1 MSAPVDSAEEA
12 TPEQEPARSF
22 LSELPF
28 LLLAALVVAVLIKT
42 FVIQPFYI
50 PSGSMIPTLLVDD
63 RVMVSKLSYSLG
75 EPERGDVVV
84 FENPYAPDDVS
95 ESIPEKVVR
104 ATLEALGIRTSANDD
119 LIKRII
125 ALGGETIEIRDNQIF
140 IDGQVLDE
148 PYLRDGVVMTD
159 FGPRRLAA
167 DELFVMGDNRNESS
181 DGRVFGPIP
190 AEDVI
195 GEAVI
200 RIWPLD
206 RLGGLDG

>member
-1 MSAPVDSAEEA
+1 MSAPVESTEES
-12 TPEQEPARSF
+12 TPEEEPRSF

-42 FVIQPFYI
+42 FIIQPFYI

-63 RVMVSKLSYSLG
+63 RVMVSKLSYAWG
-75 EPERGDVVV
+75 DVERGDVVV
-84 FENPYAPDDVS
+84 FENPYAPEDED
-95 ESIPEKVVR
+95 ESFPERAVR

-119 LIKRII
+119 LIKRVV
-125 ALGGETIEIRDNQIF
+125 ALGGETIEISDNQVL
-140 IDGQVLDE
+140 IDGVAIDE
-148 PYLRDGVVMTD
+148 PYLRDGVRMAD
-159 FGPRRLAA
+159 FGPRVLTA

-190 AEDVI
+190 ADDVI
-195 GEAVI
+195 GKAVL